1 MSAIVTA
8 VLEGTLGLLLKKGRQ
23 SLSEKLKDGDVTNQQ
38 LGSWIVSEIDN
49 VNSKLEAFARS
60 DLKTSVSF
68 FKEGLVFLK
77 KVITVKHGDQR
88 CTETSPDTVEEEAKE
103 PGACLRVTEVTT
115 AGVNILNL
123 AEEMR
128 ELNLTDLDD
137 SGKETLS
144 DAKKRFD
151 DARREATK
159 AFNNEALAPCDRILA
174 MAVRL
179 MATILEKVENPGS
192 VLEACRS
199 GLEELH
205 LTAMVKENFK
215 AELTKALKVKLKMN
229 SDGRREIISSV
240 CHINRIIYD
249 VTLLMGKNEDL
260 FLLPCVDIGDEKVDP
275 LRDVRV
281 AETLRKVNMDD
292 CCVAWSFSLKEAS
305 QEKQLWLPS
314 ARSIATD
321 TNEQFL
327 IVYGCDKVKVYDTIG
342 TFLHSFGLPADQN
355 KSSGSIRAVATDRD
369 DNMYVLVFDVYSSSS
384 YIYVFNK
391 EACFRYK
398 FLVESKFE
406 AETVILRDNHLLIP
420 GGFFSR
426 GASETLDDDLRKYVV
441 VCKMDGERIGD
452 ISHKRSGNIRDIT
465 ADDNG
470 NIMVLNNSSFIYMY
484 VSADIT
490 TSDGVFRWFN
500 RRGRGRVARSI
511 NKFEVAP
518 SACAIAFHWTTG
530 NVIIASQTEDG
541 RSQVLLYSKEG
552 KLERNIDIELEKEDD
567 IRAATVTMDGS
578 ICVATRTKVLVI
590 K

>member
-1 MSAIVTA
+1 MSVIVTA
-8 VLEGTLGLLLKKGRQ
+8 VLEGVLGLLLKKGRR

-38 LGSWIVSEIDN
+38 LRSWIVSEIDN

-77 KVITVKHGDQR
+77 KVINTEHGNQR
-88 CTETSPDTVEEEAKE
+88 CTETGPDAVEEEAKK

-115 AGVNILNL
+115 AGVKILNL

-128 ELNLTDLDD
+128 GLNLTDLND

-159 AFNNEALAPCDRILA
+159 AFNNEVLSPCDRILA

-179 MATILEKVENPGS
+179 MATILEKVENPVS

-205 LTAMVKENFK
+205 TTAMVKENFK
-215 AELTKALKVKLKMN
+215 AELNKALKVKLKMN
-229 SDGRREIISSV
+229 SGERREIISLV

-260 FLLPCVDIGDEKVDP
+260 FLLPCVDIGDENVDP

-281 AETLRKVNMDD
+281 AKTLRKVKMGD
-292 CCVAWSFSLKEAS
+292 CCVAWSFGQIGS
-305 QEKQLWLPS
+305 
-314 ARSIATD
+314 SIATN
-321 TNEQFL
+321 TKKQFL
-327 IVYGCDKVKVYDTIG
+327 IVHDDEVKVYDAIG
-342 TFLHSFGLPADQN
+342 TFLNSFGLPGDQDESVRN
-355 KSSGSIRAVATDRD
+355 IKAVATDRA
-369 DNMYVLVFDVYSSSS
+369 DNMYVLVLVNDLIMGMYSSF
-384 YIYVFNK
+384 IYVFNK
-391 EACFRYK
+391 EASFRYK
-398 FLVESKFE
+398 FLVESEFS

-420 GGFFSR
+420 GVFFPAA
-426 GASETLDDDLRKYVV
+426 GASETADEELKQYVA

-452 ISHKRSGNIRDIT
+452 FSEETTGYIKDIT

-470 NIMVLNNSSFIYMY
+470 NIMVLGDSSCVY
-484 VSADIT
+484 VFANIT
-490 TSDGVFRWFN
+490 TNDGDDEPKHDHRFN
-500 RRGRGRVARSI
+500 PPVAHFVY
-511 NKFEVAP
+511 KFEVAP
-518 SACAIAFHWTTG
+518 NALAMAFHWTTG
-530 NVIIASQTEDG
+530 NVITASQSPDG
-541 RSQVLLYSKEG
+541 RSQVELYSKEG
-552 KLERNIDIELEKEDD
+552 KLERNIDIELEKDD
-567 IRAATVTMDGS
+567 FIEAATVTLDGS
-578 ICVATRTKVLVI
+578 ICVKTSRKVLVL
-590 K
+590 

>member
-23 SLSEKLKDGDVTNQQ
+23 SLSEKLIHGDATNQQ
-38 LGSWIVSEIDN
+38 LRSWVVSEIDN
-49 VNSKLEAFARS
+49 VNSKLEAFART

-77 KVITVKHGDQR
+77 KVITTKNGDPS
-88 CTETSPDTVEEEAKE
+88 CTETGPDPAVEGETKI
-103 PGACLRVTEVTT
+103 PTACLQVTEVTT

-137 SGKETLS
+137 SGKKTLS

-151 DARREATK
+151 EARREATR
-159 AFNNEALAPCDRILA
+159 AFNNEALTPCDRILA

-179 MATILEKVENPGS
+179 MATILEKVEDPGS

-205 LTAMVKENFK
+205 STAMVKENFK
-215 AELTKALKVKLKMN
+215 AELTKALKVKLRMN
-229 SDGRREIISSV
+229 SDERREIISSV

-260 FLLPCVDIGDEKVDP
+260 FLLPCVDIGNEKVDP

-281 AETLRKVNMDD
+281 AKTLRKVKMDD
-292 CCVAWSFSLKEAS
+292 CCVAWSFEHGCQYGCS
-305 QEKQLWLPS
+305 
-314 ARSIATD
+314 SIATK
-321 TNEQFL
+321 TNKQF
-327 IVYGCDKVKVYDTIG
+327 IIIGNREVKVYDATG
-342 TFLHSFGLPADQN
+342 TFLNSIGLRADQHELRF
-355 KSSGSIRAVATDRD
+355 GMRAVATDRA
-369 DNMYVLVFDVYSSSS
+369 DNMYVLVAEECDTS

-398 FLVESKFE
+398 FLVAFE
-406 AETVILRDNHLLIP
+406 FSAGKVILTENHLFVP
-420 GGFFSR
+420 GYWFSSQESR
-426 GASETLDDDLRKYVV
+426 TLDEELREYIA
-441 VCKMDGERIGD
+441 VCKTDGERIGD
-452 ISHKRSGNIRDIT
+452 VSDKRMESIRDIT

-470 NIMVLNNSSFIYMY
+470 NIMVLNYSSCVY
-484 VSADIT
+484 VFADIT
-490 TSDGVFRWFN
+490 TNDGDDESKHDHPFN
-500 RRGRGRVARSI
+500 FVH
-511 NKFEVAP
+511 KFEVAP
-518 SACAIAFHWTTG
+518 EALAIAFHRTTG
-530 NVIIASQTEDG
+530 NVITVSKTPDG

-552 KLERNIDIELEKEDD
+552 KLQRSIDIEVEKDY
-567 IRAATVTMDGS
+567 IQAATVTVDGS
-578 ICVATRTKVLVI
+578 ICVMTSSKVLVL
-590 K
+590 